1 MNINSQIKYEREK
14 LNLSRA
20 KFVMCLLEKTELK
33 VSEKT
38 VQRWEEGELPNIIE
52 LQCLSDFFE
61 VKVSDLLDE
70 EKEPMETTQESL
82 YNFGKKILD
91 YSQIDNIKD
100 LMEIFY
106 ITKNDRV
113 ESVPRYDIELQGVND
128 LLSYKSDDYQAIK
141 FVDHFFHWLERCKET
156 YTTDNSGETI
166 IIHLDNVGS
175 RSHYD
180 PRTILDAEEMTLI
193 KEGITSELYWFTYE
207 LSDYLYESNG
217 DSVITGNYFV
227 KKNIFS

>member
-20 KFVMCLLEKTELK
+20 KFVTCLLEKTELK

-52 LQCLSDFFE
+52 LQCLSEFFE

-70 EKEPMETTQESL
+70 EKEPMETTQELL
-82 YNFGKKILD
+82 YNFGEKILD

-106 ITKNDRV
+106 ITKNNKV
-113 ESVPRYDIELQGVND
+113 ESVPRYDIELQGVNS
-128 LLSYKSDDYQAIK
+128 LLSSESDAYQATK
-141 FVDHFFHWLERCKET
+141 FVDHFFYWLEICKET
-156 YTTDNSGETI
+156 YTTENLDESI
-166 IIHLDNVGS
+166 VIHEDTVGS

-193 KEGITSELYWFTYE
+193 KEGIISELYWFTYE
-207 LSDYLYESNG
+207 LSDYLYEKNG
-217 DSVITGNYFV
+217 SSIITGNYFV

>member
-20 KFVMCLLEKTELK
+20 KFVACLLEKTELK

-38 VQRWEEGELPNIIE
+38 VQRWEAGELPDIIE
-52 LQCLSDFFE
+52 LQCLSELFE

-82 YNFGKKILD
+82 YNFGEKILD

-106 ITKNDRV
+106 ITKNNKV
-113 ESVPRYDIELQGVND
+113 ESVPRYDIELQGVNS
-128 LLSYKSDDYQAIK
+128 LLSSESDDYQAIK
-141 FVDHFFHWLERCKET
+141 FLDHFFYWLENCKET
-156 YTTDNSGETI
+156 YTADNLGEAVM
-166 IIHLDNVGS
+166 IHEDNVGS

-180 PRTILDAEEMTLI
+180 PRTILDTEEMTLI
-193 KEGITSELYWFTYE
+193 KEGIISELYWFTYE
-207 LSDYLYESNG
+207 LSDYLYEKKGNSI
-217 DSVITGNYFV
+217 ITGNYFV

>member
-1 MNINSQIKYEREK
+1 MNINAQIKYEREK

-20 KFVMCLLEKTELK
+20 KFVECLFEITDLK
-33 VSEKT
+33 ISEKT

-52 LQCLSDFFE
+52 LQCLSELFE

-70 EKEPMETTQESL
+70 DKEPMETTQESL
-82 YNFGKKILD
+82 YNFGEKILD

-106 ITKNDRV
+106 ITKNDRI
-113 ESVPRYDIELQGVND
+113 ESVPRYDIELQGVNS
-128 LLSYKSDDYQAIK
+128 LLSSESDDYQAIK
-141 FVDHFFHWLERCKET
+141 FVDHFFYWLERCKET
-156 YTTDNSGETI
+156 YTINNLDEAI
-166 IIHLDNVGS
+166 MIHEDTVGS

-193 KEGITSELYWFTYE
+193 KEGIISELYWFTYE
-207 LSDYLYESNG
+207 LSDYLYEKNG
-217 DSVITGNYFV
+217 SSLITGNYFV